1 MALLKYNGK
10 IVLFNGAFTSAQDFT
25 VIELEV
31 SGSTFVDRSNAFFQI
46 QSSTPNNTIYIDF
59 QDGTGEH
66 AFAPNSGNNHV
77 YIGTNSNTIYTYQDG
92 NTGRRKVFI
101 RFKNSQDVTYIQL
114 ANFMMYGNFPK
125 SIANYN
131 LTEGLSFSN
140 NTTSKWDAFPVDF
153 RSVNSMSVMF
163 RNTFQNKVVNLSPWV
178 YSSRIQTLILDG
190 IFNLSAL
197 PAINHT
203 DKLINIVG
211 LKNLTL
217 ANSDLNSNSL
227 PSNLKDISTLEYLR
241 IGNNSTLT
249 TLPTVL
255 VGCAN
260 IKTLILGSGD
270 GFGYSHITSWGNGIT
285 GMIRL
290 ETLTC
295 MGGVATNSPTSI
307 PTGLNT
313 CVALKN
319 IDLRGGYRTQARID
333 EFVTNFYNYVVANPN
348 LTNIN
353 LNIGYSG
360 STVLNTRPSGVYQ
373 TSSTPT
379 TPMEMIYKLV
389 NDYRHTVTVTNITNN
404 GNEVLTP

>member
-31 SGSTFVDRSNAFFQI
+31 NGATFFNSTTSGRTFEIRS
-46 QSSTPNNTIYIDF
+46 SVPNNTMYIDF
-59 QDGTGEH
+59 QDGTGEKT
-66 AFAPNSGNNHV
+66 FNPNNGNNHR
-77 YIGTNSNTIYTYQDG
+77 YTDDFYTYQDG
-92 NTGRRKVFI
+92 NTGRRKIFI
-101 RFKNSQDVTYIQL
+101 RFKDAREITYI
-114 ANFMMYGNFPK
+114 AFVNFPMFGNFPK

-131 LTEGLSFSN
+131 LSDSLVFANS
-140 NTTSKWDAFPVDF
+140 TSSKLDAFPEDF
-153 RSVNSMSVMF
+153 RSVNSVYVSF
-163 RNTFQNKVVNLSPWV
+163 KNAFQNKAINLAPWV
-178 YSSRIQTLILDG
+178 YSSKIQRLILDG

-197 PAINHT
+197 PTINHT
-203 DKLINIVG
+203 DKLINIDG
-211 LKNLTL
+211 LRELTL
-217 ANSDLNSNSL
+217 SNSDLNSNSL
-227 PSNLKDISTLEYLR
+227 PSNIKDISTLEYLR
-241 IGNNSTLT
+241 IGNNTTLT
-249 TLPTVL
+249 TLPTAL

-260 IKTLILGSGD
+260 IKTLILGSAD
-270 GFGYSHITSWGNGIT
+270 GYGYSRITSWGNGIT

-295 MGGVATNSPTSI
+295 MGGVAPTSI

-319 IDLRGGYRTQARID
+319 IDFRGGYTTQARID
-333 EFVTNFYNYVVANPN
+333 EFVTNFYNYVVANPS

-373 TSSTPT
+373 TSATPS

-389 NDYRHTVTVTNITNN
+389 NDYRHTITVTNITNN